1 MLPPVIPT
9 AWVPSLFG
17 SQCRLQHCPGWRKYE
32 QNNVSIKIQTNT
44 EDCGMGRR
52 ENRSI

>member
-1 MLPPVIPT
+1 MLEPALAPEKGGAPR
-9 AWVPSLFG
+9 SG
-17 SQCRLQHCPGWRKYE
+17 EDRRKHCPGWRKYE